1 MARGKLSDLTERELL
16 LLLNEKVDRLE
27 QEVALNRANAEKI
40 NQLEMRL
47 LEQEVKMRTWG
58 AVIGFLAGIGGSFIT
73 KLLHLQ

>member
-1 MARGKLSDLTERELL
+1 MHELSDRELL

-47 LEQEVKMRTWG
+47 LKQEIQSKIWG
-58 AVIGFLAGIGGSFIT
+58 SVIGFVAGIAGSLL
-73 KLLHLQ
+73 KLTF